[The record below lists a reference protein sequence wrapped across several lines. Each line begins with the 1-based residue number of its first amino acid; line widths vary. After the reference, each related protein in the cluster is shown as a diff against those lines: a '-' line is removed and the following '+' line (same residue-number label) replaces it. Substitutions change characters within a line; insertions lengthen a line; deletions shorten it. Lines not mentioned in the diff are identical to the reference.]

1 MKKFMKKLEE
11 IDDVLG
17 LAVASLCLCIL
28 IGAVI
33 GSMIISADF
42 IYIAAFDVPI
52 ILATALLRLCFW
64 TFKEMLPDE
73 EVEED

>member
-1 MKKFMKKLEE
+1 MKKFMKKFEE
-11 IDDVLG
+11 IEDVFA
-17 LAVASLCLCIL
+17 LAIVSLCLGIM

-42 IYIAAFDVPI
+42 IYIAAIDVPI
-52 ILATALLRLCFW
+52 ILAITLLRLCFW

>member
-1 MKKFMKKLEE
+1 MKKFMEKFEE
-11 IDDVLG
+11 IVDMFA
-17 LAVASLCLCIL
+17 LAVASLCLGIL

-42 IYIAAFDVPI
+42 IYIAAVDVPI
-52 ILATALLRLCFW
+52 MLATALLRLCFW
-64 TFKEMLPDE
+64 TFKEMLPY